1 MSTSIKH
8 TKAAKDEQRSIGN
21 QGNQHDNRHLRR
33 TAPKGMRLAPTL
45 LLLSLILVAFSQPPV
60 VSAAP
65 ACGNACVLACNARTH
80 TCSRY
85 PVGKLPRGYRAQGGI
100 PPGYKFTK
108 GNSACDSKMCSQKNK
123 SICSLSPIGKSET
136 SSDR

>member
-8 TKAAKDEQRSIGN
+8 TKAAKDEQCSM
-21 QGNQHDNRHLRR
+21 GNQHDIRPVLR

-65 ACGNACVLACNARTH
+65 ACASACVLACNAKARI
-80 TCSRY
+80 CSRY
-85 PVGKLPRGYRAQGGI
+85 PAGKLPRGYRAQDGI